1 MTYNDYFWPD
11 SNIESIFIEY
21 DEAVLTVFNDA
32 LQKRVKIVCS
42 GFAGITNLCI
52 WDDMTIFN
60 TDLRPANQKDTFVK
74 KIYSSY
80 DKNFNYGGR
89 ALNDGL
95 LALNIELSN
104 HIEFSIYCLEVKVE
118 ESTQE

>member
-1 MTYNDYFWPD
+1 MTYYDYFWPD
-11 SNIESIFIEY
+11 NNIESIFIEY
-21 DEAVLTVFNDA
+21 DKAILTVFNDE
-32 LQKRVKIVCS
+32 LRKRVKIVCS

-52 WDDMTIFN
+52 WDDMTIFS

-74 KIYSSY
+74 KIYSAY

-95 LALNIELSN
+95 LALSIELSN
-104 HIEFSIYCLEVKVE
+104 HFVFSIYCLKVE
-118 ESTQE
+118 VEEFYQ